1 MNIISGLITKDLLQ
15 LKSYRKTLIIFILIF
30 VFSGIAQETTKGVGV
45 MIAVMLTLG
54 FGMFGM
60 ATFNYDEQSKADRYI
75 LTFPL
80 TKKEILISKYILIIS
95 ATIIGAVVGIIA
107 SSLLVFIIDKQLPD
121 LYDYINV
128 ALGGILGV
136 GLIEAIQIPCV
147 YKWGAE
153 KGRIQMFIVAAIIM
167 LLIGGIFLMIQNANV
182 NIPVNNILKRINDFL
197 PIILILGTLI
207 IYYIS
212 YKVTYRIYKNREE

>member
-1 MNIISGLITKDLLQ
+1 MNIISGLIIKDLLQ

-30 VFSGIAQETTKGVGV
+30 IFTGIAQETTKGIGV
-45 MIAVMLTLG
+45 MITVMLTLG

-95 ATIIGAVVGIIA
+95 STIIGAIVGIIA
-107 SSLLVFIIDKQLPD
+107 SSLIVFIIDKQLPN
-121 LYDYINV
+121 LYDYVNV

-153 KGRIQMFIVAAIIM
+153 KGRIQMFIVAAIII
-167 LLIGGIFLMIQNANV
+167 LLIGGIFFVVQEAN
-182 NIPVNNILKRINDFL
+182 INFPISNMPNTVTNFL
-197 PIILILGTLI
+197 PIILILLTLM
-207 IYYIS
+207 IYYVSYRVS
-212 YKVTYRIYKNREE
+212 YKIYKNKEE

>member
-1 MNIISGLITKDLLQ
+1 
-15 LKSYRKTLIIFILIF
+15 
-30 VFSGIAQETTKGVGV
+30 

-60 ATFNYDEQSKADRYI
+60 ATFNYDEQSKTDRYI

-80 TKKEILISKYILIIS
+80 TKKEILIAKYVLIIS
-95 ATIIGAVVGIIA
+95 STIIGAIVGIIA
-107 SSLLVFIIDKQLPD
+107 SFLIVFIIDKQIPS

-128 ALGGILGV
+128 ALGGIFGV

-153 KGRIQMFIVAAIIM
+153 KGRIQMFIVAAIII
-167 LLIGGIFLMIQNANV
+167 LLIGGIFWVGESAN
-182 NIPVNNILKRINDFL
+182 INL
-197 PIILILGTLI
+197 PIRDILSTIINFIPAILILATLI

-212 YKVTYRIYKNREE
+212 YRVSYRIYKNKEV

>member
-1 MNIISGLITKDLLQ
+1 MKIISGLITKDLLQ

-30 VFSGIAQETTKGVGV
+30 VLTGIAQETTKGVGV

-60 ATFNYDEQSKADRYI
+60 ATFNYDEQSKTDRYI

-95 ATIIGAVVGIIA
+95 STIIGAIVGIIA
-107 SSLLVFIIDKQLPD
+107 SFLIVFTIDKQIPS

-153 KGRIQMFIVAAIIM
+153 KGRIQMFILAAIII
-167 LLIGGIFLMIQNANV
+167 LLIGGIFWVGESANINLPIS
-182 NIPVNNILKRINDFL
+182 NISNTIINFL
-197 PIILILGTLI
+197 PAILILATII

-212 YKVTYRIYKNREE
+212 YRVSYRIFKNKEV

>member
-1 MNIISGLITKDLLQ
+1 MNIISGLIIKDLLQ

-182 NIPVNNILKRINDFL
+182 NIPVNNILKMINDFL

>member
-1 MNIISGLITKDLLQ
+1 MKIISGLITKDLLQ

-30 VFSGIAQETTKGVGV
+30 VLTGIAQETTKGVGV
-45 MIAVMLTLG
+45 MIAIMLTLG

-60 ATFNYDEQSKADRYI
+60 ATFNYDEQSKTDRYI

-80 TKKEILISKYILIIS
+80 TKKEILIAKYVLIIS
-95 ATIIGAVVGIIA
+95 STIIGAIVGIIA
-107 SSLLVFIIDKQLPD
+107 SFLIVFIIDKQIPS

-128 ALGGILGV
+128 ALGGIFGV

-153 KGRIQMFIVAAIIM
+153 KGRIQMFIVAAIII
-167 LLIGGIFLMIQNANV
+167 LLIGGIFWVGESAN
-182 NIPVNNILKRINDFL
+182 INL
-197 PIILILGTLI
+197 PISDILSTIINFIPAILILATLI

-212 YKVTYRIYKNREE
+212 YRVSYRIYKNKEE

>member
-1 MNIISGLITKDLLQ
+1 MKIISGLITKDLLQ

-30 VFSGIAQETTKGVGV
+30 VLTGIAQETTKGVGV

-60 ATFNYDEQSKADRYI
+60 ATFNYDEQSKTDRYI

-80 TKKEILISKYILIIS
+80 TKKEILIAKYVLIIS
-95 ATIIGAVVGIIA
+95 STIIGAIVGIIA
-107 SSLLVFIIDKQLPD
+107 SFLIVFIIDKQIPS

-128 ALGGILGV
+128 ALGGIFGV

-153 KGRIQMFIVAAIIM
+153 KGRIQMFIVAAIII
-167 LLIGGIFLMIQNANV
+167 LLIGGIFWVGESAN
-182 NIPVNNILKRINDFL
+182 INL
-197 PIILILGTLI
+197 PISDILSTIINFIPAILILATLI

-212 YKVTYRIYKNREE
+212 YRVSYRIYKNKEV

>member
-182 NIPVNNILKRINDFL
+182 NIPVNNILKMINGFL

>member
-107 SSLLVFIIDKQLPD
+107 SSLIVFIIDKQLPD

-167 LLIGGIFLMIQNANV
+167 LLIGGIFFVVQEAN
-182 NIPVNNILKRINDFL
+182 INFPISNMLNTITNFL
-197 PIILILGTLI
+197 PIVLILATLI

-212 YKVTYRIYKNREE
+212 YIVSYKIYKNREE

>member
-182 NIPVNNILKRINDFL
+182 NIPVNNILKMINDFL

-212 YKVTYRIYKNREE
+212 YKVTYRIYKIREE

>member
-1 MNIISGLITKDLLQ
+1 MKTISGLITKDLLQ

-30 VFSGIAQETTKGVGV
+30 VFTGIAQETTKGVGV

-80 TKKEILISKYILIIS
+80 TKKEILISKYIFIIS
-95 ATIIGAVVGIIA
+95 STIIGAIVGIIA
-107 SSLLVFIIDKQLPD
+107 SFLIVFIIDKQLPSF
-121 LYDYINV
+121 YDYINV
-128 ALGGILGV
+128 ALAGILGV

-153 KGRIQMFIVAAIIM
+153 KGRIQMFIVAAIII
-167 LLIGGIFLMIQNANV
+167 LLIGGIFLVGENT
-182 NIPVNNILKRINDFL
+182 NINLPISDILNTIINFL
-197 PIILILGTLI
+197 PVILILATLI

-212 YKVTYRIYKNREE
+212 YRVSYRIYKNKEE

>member
-1 MNIISGLITKDLLQ
+1 MKIISGLITKDLLQ

-30 VFSGIAQETTKGVGV
+30 VFTGIAQETTKGVGV

-60 ATFNYDEQSKADRYI
+60 ATFNYDEQSKTDRYI

-80 TKKEILISKYILIIS
+80 TKKEIVISKYILIIS
-95 ATIIGAVVGIIA
+95 STIIGAIVGIIV
-107 SSLLVFIIDKQLPD
+107 SFLIVFIIDKQIPN

-153 KGRIQMFIVAAIIM
+153 KGRIQMFIVAAIII
-167 LLIGGIFLMIQNANV
+167 LLIGGIFLVGENANI
-182 NIPVNNILKRINDFL
+182 NLSISDILSTIINFL
-197 PIILILGTLI
+197 PVILILATLI

-212 YKVTYRIYKNREE
+212 YKVSYRIYKNKEE

>member
-1 MNIISGLITKDLLQ
+1 MKIISGLITKDLLQ

-30 VFSGIAQETTKGVGV
+30 VFTGIEQETTKGVGV
-45 MIAVMLTLG
+45 MIAVMLTFG

-60 ATFNYDEQSKADRYI
+60 ATFNYDEQSKTDRYI

-80 TKKEILISKYILIIS
+80 TKKEILSS
-95 ATIIGAVVGIIA
+95 TIIGAIVGIIA
-107 SSLLVFIIDKQLPD
+107 SFLIVFIIDKQLPS

-153 KGRIQMFIVAAIIM
+153 KGRIQMFIVAAII
-167 LLIGGIFLMIQNANV
+167 LLLLGGIFLIGQDANL
-182 NIPVNNILKRINDFL
+182 NLPVNNIFKMINDFL
-197 PIILILGTLI
+197 PIILILATLI

-212 YKVTYRIYKNREE
+212 YIVSYKIYKNKEE

>member
-1 MNIISGLITKDLLQ
+1 MKIISGLITKDLLQ

-30 VFSGIAQETTKGVGV
+30 VLTGIAQETTKGVGV

-60 ATFNYDEQSKADRYI
+60 ATFNYDEQSKTDRYI

-95 ATIIGAVVGIIA
+95 STIIGAIVGIIA
-107 SSLLVFIIDKQLPD
+107 SFLIVFTIDKQIPS

-128 ALGGILGV
+128 ALGGIFGV

-153 KGRIQMFIVAAIIM
+153 KGRIQVFLVAAIII
-167 LLIGGIFLMIQNANV
+167 LLIGGIFWVGESANI
-182 NIPVNNILKRINDFL
+182 NLPISNILNTIINFL
-197 PIILILGTLI
+197 PAILILATII

-212 YKVTYRIYKNREE
+212 YRVSYRIFKNKEV

>member
-1 MNIISGLITKDLLQ
+1 MEYIRGLITKDLLQ

-30 VFSGIAQETTKGVGV
+30 ILAGIAQETTKGVGV
-45 MIAVMLTLG
+45 MITIMMTFG
-54 FGMFGM
+54 FGMFGV
-60 ATFNYDEQSKADRYI
+60 AAFNYDEQSKTDRYI

-80 TKKEILISKYILIIS
+80 TKKEILIAKYVLIIS
-95 ATIIGAVVGIIA
+95 STIIGAIVGIIA
-107 SSLLVFIIDKQLPD
+107 SFLIVFIIDKQIPS

-128 ALGGILGV
+128 ALGGIFGV

-153 KGRIQMFIVAAIIM
+153 KGRIQMFIVTAIII
-167 LLIGGIFLMIQNANV
+167 LLIGGIFWVGESAN
-182 NIPVNNILKRINDFL
+182 INL
-197 PIILILGTLI
+197 PISDILSTIINFIPAILILATLI

-212 YKVTYRIYKNREE
+212 YRVSYRIYKNKEV

>member
-1 MNIISGLITKDLLQ
+1 MKIISGLITKDLLE
-15 LKSYRKTLIIFILIF
+15 LKSYKKTLIVYILIF
-30 VFSGIAQETTKGVGV
+30 VLTGIAQETTKGVGV

-60 ATFNYDEQSKADRYI
+60 ATFNYDEQSKTDRYI

-80 TKKEILISKYILIIS
+80 SKKEILISKYVFIIS
-95 ATIIGAVVGIIA
+95 STIIGAIVGIIV
-107 SSLLVFIIDKQLPD
+107 SFLIVFIINKQIPS

-128 ALGGILGV
+128 ALGGIFGV

-153 KGRIQMFIVAAIIM
+153 KGRIQMFIVAAIII
-167 LLIGGIFLMIQNANV
+167 LLVGGIFFVGQKS
-182 NIPVNNILKRINDFL
+182 NINFPVNNMLNIVFDFL
-197 PIILILGTLI
+197 PAILILATI
-207 IYYIS
+207 VIYYVS
-212 YKVTYRIYKNREE
+212 YRVSYRIYKNKEE

>member
-182 NIPVNNILKRINDFL
+182 NIPVNNILKMINDFL

>member
-1 MNIISGLITKDLLQ
+1 MKIISRLITKDLLQ

-30 VFSGIAQETTKGVGV
+30 VLTGIAQETTKGVGV

-54 FGMFGM
+54 FGMSGM
-60 ATFNYDEQSKADRYI
+60 ATFNYDEQAKTDRYI

-80 TKKEILISKYILIIS
+80 NKKEILVSKYVLIIGS
-95 ATIIGAVVGIIA
+95 TIIGAIVGIIA
-107 SSLLVFIIDKQLPD
+107 SFLIVFIIDKQIPS

-153 KGRIQMFIVAAIIM
+153 KGRIQVFLVAAIII
-167 LLIGGIFLMIQNANV
+167 LLIGGIFFVGQKANI
-182 NIPVNNILKRINDFL
+182 NLSVNNMIDIVINFL
-197 PIILILGTLI
+197 PAILILATII

-212 YKVTYRIYKNREE
+212 YKVSYKIYKNKEK

>member
-1 MNIISGLITKDLLQ
+1 MKIISGLITKDLLE
-15 LKSYRKTLIIFILIF
+15 LKSYKKTLIIYILIF
-30 VFSGIAQETTKGVGV
+30 VLTGIAQETTKGVGV

-60 ATFNYDEQSKADRYI
+60 ATFNYDEQSKTDRYI

-80 TKKEILISKYILIIS
+80 SKKEILIIIS
-95 ATIIGAVVGIIA
+95 STIIGAIVGIIA
-107 SSLLVFIIDKQLPD
+107 SFLIVFIIDKQIPS
-121 LYDYINV
+121 LYDYINI

-153 KGRIQMFIVAAIIM
+153 KGRIQMFIVAAIII
-167 LLIGGIFLMIQNANV
+167 LLVGGIFFVGQKS
-182 NIPVNNILKRINDFL
+182 NINFPVNNMLKIVLNFL
-197 PIILILGTLI
+197 PAILILATII
-207 IYYIS
+207 IYYVS
-212 YKVTYRIYKNREE
+212 YRVSYRIYKNKEE